1 MCGLSGCGMLRVSS
15 AWIKTAL
22 TSMYGHMS
30 LKFPSAYRESPL
42 TDLNSTPGRTIIKRS
57 VDVLLKRRVHV

>member
-1 MCGLSGCGMLRVSS
+1 MCDLSGCGMLPVSS

-22 TSMYGHMS
+22 TSMYGHLS

-42 TDLNSTPGRTIIKRS
+42 TDLNSTRGQTNIRRS
-57 VDVLLKRRVHV
+57 VGVLLKRRRHV